1 MRSLSFR
8 AFVLSA
14 LPLALLADAVIG
26 QAQAPADDVRDTRH
40 QLAEAQAEG
49 EAARVRAEALE
60 TQAANATAAADRTA
74 QQAAAI
80 AARVQQAE
88 ADIAADE
95 ARIVLIEQDRTSL
108 RANLAERQRPLIR
121 LTAALQL
128 FSRRPLAVAL
138 LRPGS
143 LSDAVHLRALLV
155 TLMPEVQRRT
165 AALRIEITRGRAL
178 QAQARTAQ
186 QTLRGEEQ
194 TLLGRRQMLAAI
206 ETRQRLAARDVASN
220 ADREAERALA
230 LSEQA
235 RDLGSLVTVLAKA
248 DALGSTLALLPGPV
262 IRPDRPSAGAGAIA
276 ALAEAGPQDGAS
288 NAPTAAPGGLA
299 GYTLPVAGRLVSGF
313 GNGASGIVIAAR
325 AGAQVVAPAAGRVAF
340 AGPYRGYGQIAI
352 MTHDG
357 GWTSLLTGL
366 ARLDVQVGD
375 ALVAGAPVG
384 IAGPG
389 HPQLSVEL
397 RRDGQPV
404 NPLDEVGR

>member
-26 QAQAPADDVRDTRH
+26 QAQAPADDVRYTRH

-248 DALGSTLALLPGPV
+248 DALGSTLALLVLPGL
-262 IRPDRPSAGAGAIA
+262 RLQGWAYFTTD
-276 ALAEAGPQDGAS
+276 D
-288 NAPTAAPGGLA
+288 
-299 GYTLPVAGRLVSGF
+299 TLVPFTKWHSHG
-313 GNGASGIVIAAR
+313 
-325 AGAQVVAPAAGRVAF
+325 
-340 AGPYRGYGQIAI
+340 
-352 MTHDG
+352 
-357 GWTSLLTGL
+357 
-366 ARLDVQVGD
+366 
-375 ALVAGAPVG
+375 
-384 IAGPG
+384 
-389 HPQLSVEL
+389 
-397 RRDGQPV
+397 
-404 NPLDEVGR
+404 